1 MSSRLFPVVAA
12 LVALAPLGAQAQD
25 QTAVQKMIDLNRQAL
40 AAFGNKDYEG
50 AKSALMDA
58 VVLGKE
64 AGLANDKMMART
76 YLHLG
81 VVYVDGLK
89 DRGKGIRYMG
99 LALRIRPDIPMTPA
113 LVTPT
118 VTAAFD
124 EAKRDPQAAASG
136 NVKAAPAPAP
146 KAAPAPKPA
155 PAPAPP
161 PPPPVAKPT
170 PPPAPVA
177 KPAPPPPPPAP
188 EPEPEPAAEA
198 KDDEPDLPANLPQPL
213 YCPNPDEAPPGEA
226 ITLRCV
232 ANPTLVVAKVLLYY
246 RLPGGEQFS
255 QVPAERSPKGWYI
268 GTIPSDAA
276 QGKTVQYYFEARD
289 KGAKEVA
296 SNGHNDSPNL
306 MLIKEGA
313 PVVGRGALAGL
324 RFSSGQRSGG
334 PEENPL
340 EAQEHERAILNSP
353 LGRNRRRAKS
363 IFVGFA
369 VGTGYGYHPASR
381 LEYRTDLQIG
391 AGLSNVGL
399 LHFSPEVGYM
409 LTESFSVSLLG
420 RFQYIPEEGQAT
432 PNTGAPAHGANS
444 VLAKLAYG
452 FGLGNSQFTASLAA
466 GGGEGFRLQVPPK
479 PTREAKTNLPRNDTV
494 RAGPF
499 IIAPGVGYI
508 FHFHPAFAWAV
519 DAKALIGMPDKGYA
533 VDISTG
539 PQVAF

>member
-40 AAFGNKDYEG
+40 TAFGNKDYEG

-124 EAKRDPQAAASG
+124 EAKRDPQAAAAG

-161 PPPPVAKPT
+161 PSPPVAKPT

-177 KPAPPPPPPAP
+177 KPAPPPPPPPAP

-213 YCPNPDEAPPGEA
+213 
-226 ITLRCV
+226 
-232 ANPTLVVAKVLLYY
+232 
-246 RLPGGEQFS
+246 
-255 QVPAERSPKGWYI
+255 
-268 GTIPSDAA
+268 
-276 QGKTVQYYFEARD
+276 
-289 KGAKEVA
+289 
-296 SNGHNDSPNL
+296 
-306 MLIKEGA
+306 
-313 PVVGRGALAGL
+313 
-324 RFSSGQRSGG
+324 
-334 PEENPL
+334 
-340 EAQEHERAILNSP
+340 
-353 LGRNRRRAKS
+353 
-363 IFVGFA
+363 
-369 VGTGYGYHPASR
+369 
-381 LEYRTDLQIG
+381 
-391 AGLSNVGL
+391 
-399 LHFSPEVGYM
+399 
-409 LTESFSVSLLG
+409 
-420 RFQYIPEEGQAT
+420 
-432 PNTGAPAHGANS
+432 
-444 VLAKLAYG
+444 
-452 FGLGNSQFTASLAA
+452 
-466 GGGEGFRLQVPPK
+466 
-479 PTREAKTNLPRNDTV
+479 
-494 RAGPF
+494 
-499 IIAPGVGYI
+499 
-508 FHFHPAFAWAV
+508 
-519 DAKALIGMPDKGYA
+519 
-533 VDISTG
+533 
-539 PQVAF
+539 